1 MGWTSFYIGA
11 HERTQD
17 VIKRELTYFDGASWT
32 VEDYSM
38 RGSVFY
44 GIMCRTQQDATK
56 RAAGSPE
63 KMFYG
68 IVVLTECRTRGGA
81 REIFYKEM
89 TEDCGPCYYDMPA
102 RMLDF
107 LDKHTE
113 PVGFSAQWRAQCRA
127 QLESKR
133 LKAAAKRAKIKQIN
147 SFIQEKI
154 A

>member
-1 MGWTSFYIGA
+1 MGWTSFYIGDS
-11 HERTQD
+11 ERTED
-17 VIKRELTYFDGASWT
+17 AIKRELNQINDDGASW
-32 VEDYSM
+32 DLIDHSM
-38 RGSVFY
+38 RGSVLY
-44 GIMCRTQQDATK
+44 GIMCRHQADSTK

-68 IVVLTECRTRGGA
+68 VVVLTERRTRDGDT
-81 REIFYKEM
+81 EIFYKEM

-113 PVGFSAQWRAQCRA
+113 PVGFAGKWRAQCRA

-133 LKAAAKRAKIKQIN
+133 LKAAGKRAQAKGL
-147 SFIQEKI
+147 I
-154 A
+154 AA

>member
-11 HERTQD
+11 NERTQD
-17 VIKRELTYFDGASWT
+17 VIKRELTDYSEDGASWT
-32 VEDYSM
+32 VEDYTM

-44 GIMCRTQQDATK
+44 GIMCRHQADSTK

-68 IVVLTECRTRGGA
+68 IVVLTEYRTRGGA

-89 TEDCGPCYYDMPA
+89 TEDAGPCYYEMPA

-127 QLESKR
+127 QLEKKR
-133 LKAAAKRAKIKQIN
+133 LKAAARRAQVKRLQTA
-147 SFIQEKI
+147 
-154 A
+154 

>member
-11 HERTQD
+11 NERAQD
-17 VIKRELTYFDGASWT
+17 VIKRELTDFNDEGASWT

-44 GIMCRTQQDATK
+44 GVMCRTQHDATK
-56 RAAGSPE
+56 RAAGTPE

-89 TEDCGPCYYDMPA
+89 TEDAGPCYYDMPA
-102 RMLDF
+102 RMLNF

-127 QLESKR
+127 RLECKR
-133 LKAAAKRAKIKQIN
+133 LLAAGKRAQAKKLT
-147 SFIQEKI
+147 